1 MTMERVLALSY
12 VALGALAC
20 AVGCGYVLSAAALPR
35 VSLGVRGQVRAR
47 ALERGAFCRIEPIVR
62 WLAARIA
69 HWPLSG
75 LRAAL
80 ERTLL
85 RSGSFLGL
93 CADEL
98 LALSVL
104 SSAGCAAFALC
115 VVSRLPL
122 LWLAFSLAIGG
133 LLPLLVLLDHKRG
146 RDRKITRQVPAAL
159 DLLALG
165 LNAGL
170 DFTASIEL
178 VMSSLVEPDDPLRE
192 ELALLRQEL
201 AMGRAR
207 MRALRSL
214 AGRSDVPA
222 IRDLVRV
229 IIQADRKGAP
239 LAAVLE
245 TQAQVARNRRSVLAE
260 EAAARASILLLGPL
274 MVMLIALLLLLLGPL
289 VIRHGGS

>member
-1 MTMERVLALSY
+1 MERIVS
-12 VALGALAC
+12 VAHVVLGALAC
-20 AVGCGYVLSAAALPR
+20 AAACGYVLSTPALPR
-35 VSLGVRGQVRAR
+35 VTLGVRGQARAR
-47 ALERGAFCRIEPIVR
+47 AAGGAFGRVEPVVR

-69 HWPLSG
+69 RWPLRA
-75 LRAAL
+75 LRAGL
-80 ERTLL
+80 EQLL
-85 RSGSFLGL
+85 IRSGSYLGL

-98 LALSVL
+98 LALCAISAASCTTLALSVTD
-104 SSAGCAAFALC
+104 
-115 VVSRLPL
+115 RLPL
-122 LWLAFSLAIGG
+122 FWLAFSLGAGG
-133 LLPLLVLLDHKRG
+133 ALPLLALLDHKRG
-146 RDRKITRQVPAAL
+146 RDRAITRQVPAAL

-170 DFTASIEL
+170 DFSASIEL
-178 VMSSLVEPDDPLRE
+178 VVSSGIEPNDPLRD
-192 ELALLRQEL
+192 ELRLLQQEL

-214 AGRSDVPA
+214 GSRSDVPA

-274 MVMLIALLLLLLGPL
+274 MVMLLALLLVLLGPL
-289 VIRHGGS
+289 LIQS